1 MFDGDPS
8 VAQALAGGAL
18 ERLGWYRFHF
28 ADGRWEWSPEVEQVP
43 GYRLGTVQG
52 ETRDV
57 VVICERIYDDT
68 RKIIGTQGFYINP
81 TQQIGHAVQRSAK
94 LSARLVKRGLPRTSV
109 SAPPELPGMP
119 DD

>member
-18 ERLGWYRFHF
+18 ERVGWYRFHF
-28 ADGRWEWSPEVEQVP
+28 AGGRWEWSPEVEQIH
-43 GYRLGTVQG
+43 GHQLGTVQD

-57 VVICERIYDDT
+57 VVVGGRLYHDT
-68 RKIIGTQGFYINP
+68 GKVIGTQGFY
-81 TQQIGHAVQRSAK
+81 
-94 LSARLVKRGLPRTSV
+94 VKRGLPRTSA
-109 SAPPELPGMP
+109 SAPPELPGMR